1 MRFNVHLVQRRF
13 TDWWVG
19 RTSAYMVFAI
29 FSAFFISRYYILL
42 IMLATLL
49 PFYFY
54 IENMISGAIRDIL
67 HSSTYFTAPPTW
79 LSCYWIII
87 LFITMASCIILW
99 NIYPKVDNS
108 FLSHYLY
115 CLTISLVIFLFDS
128 SLKCFLL
135 RIGIVN
141 FKMIR
146 RGFFGIIQRFFVIC
160 RGIIMIP
167 FWMAYL
173 QNRNTNQSS
182 EYKNISTNVYSNAT
196 QINSFNLKFA
206 FNIYEI
212 FSVKKNLAVLAYLL
226 LKSILN
232 LWLLQDIA
240 FSFGD
245 YKLNKQATLNPVL
258 DISKCDYKCI
268 ICYEEQEDPVALRC
282 GHIFCYKCIKRWISD
297 HSTCPLCRTMFVDF
311 KYIEFSD
318 GNFPPSIFFLVF

>member
-1 MRFNVHLVQRRF
+1 
-13 TDWWVG
+13 
-19 RTSAYMVFAI
+19 
-29 FSAFFISRYYILL
+29 
-42 IMLATLL
+42 
-49 PFYFY
+49 
-54 IENMISGAIRDIL
+54 MISSSIRDVL
-67 HSSTYFTAPPTW
+67 HSSTYFTAPPAC

-87 LFITMASCIILW
+87 LLITATSCIILW
-99 NIYPKVDNS
+99 NLYPKVDNS
-108 FLSHYLY
+108 FISHYLY
-115 CLTISLVIFLFDS
+115 CLTVSLLIFLSGS

-135 RIGIVN
+135 CMGIVN

-146 RGFFGIIQRFFVIC
+146 RGFFGIIQRSFVIC

-173 QNRNTNQSS
+173 QN
-182 EYKNISTNVYSNAT
+182 KNINFVSECSYIVDDLFNMTRNRTLDSKFV
-196 QINSFNLKFA
+196 FNLFDVFA
-206 FNIYEI
+206 TKKN
-212 FSVKKNLAVLAYLL
+212 FSVLSYLL
-226 LKSILN
+226 LKGILN

-245 YKLNKQATLNPVL
+245 YKLNKRAVLNPVL
-258 DISKCDYKCI
+258 DLTKCDYKCI

-297 HSTCPLCRTMFVDF
+297 HSTCPLCRTQFVDF